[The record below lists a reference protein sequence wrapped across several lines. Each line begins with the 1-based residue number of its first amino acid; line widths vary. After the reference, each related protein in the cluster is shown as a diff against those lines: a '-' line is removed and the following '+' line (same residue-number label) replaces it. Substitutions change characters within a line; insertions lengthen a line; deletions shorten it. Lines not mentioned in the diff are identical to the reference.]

1 MFNPDIK
8 LGLVEGTRE
17 GNPRERREVTQAR
30 IKASIYNIWGDFYD
44 GKIDE
49 PSRIQRMG
57 EYIKGLSEEDQSW
70 LDEKVGFKGGKMI
83 TRAMEIATGIIDEAR
98 LETYPDGVPPSV
110 AKATRKQK
118 SRIRKS

>member
-1 MFNPDIK
+1 MSTPDNK
-8 LGLVEGTRE
+8 LGLFEGTGKE
-17 GNPRERREVTQAR
+17 TPRESREATEVR

-49 PSRIQRMG
+49 PKRIQRMG
-57 EYIKGLSEEDQSW
+57 EYIKGLSEVDQSW

-83 TRAMEIATGIIDEAR
+83 TRAMEIATGIIDRAR
-98 LETYPDGVPPSV
+98 SETYPDGAPPSV